1 MVSDMHS
8 FAALQCRTGKK
19 AAGRSAKLLGRHQS
33 HRCHHHSAP
42 KPPEP
47 PTSPH
52 PKATMPPPDPR
63 HIIPQTP
70 PLYQL
75 QPQPAPAPPPQQQ
88 QLPHV
93 GMFHPQILGHC
104 QPTRTHCC
112 RPKPHISRNILQMS
126 SCFSL
131 LHVCVQDPCALTQ
144 FRSV

>member
-1 MVSDMHS
+1 MQDWKEGSWKKRQRESHQRAPE
-8 FAALQCRTGKK
+8 AAEEAPEREPPLPPPLC
-19 AAGRSAKLLGRHQS
+19 
-33 HRCHHHSAP
+33 P
-42 KPPEP
+42 KPPDP
-47 PTSPH
+47 PASPH
-52 PKATMPPPDPR
+52 PKATIPPPDPR

-112 RPKPHISRNILQMS
+112 RPKHISRNILQMS